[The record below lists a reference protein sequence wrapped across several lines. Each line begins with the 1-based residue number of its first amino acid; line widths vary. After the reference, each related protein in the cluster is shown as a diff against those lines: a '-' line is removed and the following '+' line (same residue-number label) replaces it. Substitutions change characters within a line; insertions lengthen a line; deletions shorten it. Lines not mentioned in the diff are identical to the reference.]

1 MMFFIAKPFKE
12 YCVKY
17 QINYNDTLNKLE
29 KQGRLVGRAGKR
41 LSKGMSV
48 SGGNVHCL
56 WFKLDDDFV
65 KVEEY
70 AKEDKP
76 EDAD

>member
-1 MMFFIAKPFKE
+1 
-12 YCVKY
+12 
-17 QINYNDTLNKLE
+17 
-29 KQGRLVGRAGKR
+29 
-41 LSKGMSV
+41 MSV